1 MKDFLNAFF
10 FDHSRF
16 EMATGGS
23 MPHLGKLCKVLLY
36 STFLVSVHPRLFIIS
51 SSSTTK

>member
-1 MKDFLNAFF
+1 MKEFECLFDFL
-10 FDHSRF
+10 S

-23 MPHLGKLCKVLLY
+23 VPHLGKLCKVLLY

-51 SSSTTK
+51 SSSTTKYM